1 MFFLETTCAIIPV
14 EKNILVNVFLGRSGE
29 FR

>member
-1 MFFLETTCAIIPV
+1 MFLLEMTCAIIPV
-14 EKNILVNVFLGRSGE
+14 AKNILVNAFLGKSSE